1 MPLTEAK
8 RARLT
13 EGDLFT
19 NNQNNI
25 IMVKYNLQLNNG
37 VEAFGTTG
45 KTITANEVVETCDAA
60 ELARE
65 IAHYAEVVNERT
77 CKFVLDNLLAA
88 CVQKMSEG
96 KAVVLTLDG
105 KAALRIYPDVRLK
118 AGSINLAKA
127 KELDKTV
134 TDLTMDNISDIATR
148 AGGVVLRAKAEVEQ
162 PMTDALLK
170 LDASARLD
178 GNKEIARI
186 LRKENQGTQGGGGN
200 PGGGGSTPDELP

>member
-1 MPLTEAK
+1 
-8 RARLT
+8 
-13 EGDLFT
+13 
-19 NNQNNI
+19 
-25 IMVKYNLQLNNG
+25 MVKYTLNLNNG
-37 VEAFGTTG
+37 NEAFNTG
-45 KTITANEVVETCDAA
+45 KSITANEAVETCDAA

-105 KAALRIYPDVRLK
+105 KAALRIYPDVHLK

-127 KELDKTV
+127 QELDPTV
-134 TDLTMDNISDIATR
+134 TDLTMENISDLATK

-170 LDASARLD
+170 MDASVRLE
-178 GNKEIARI
+178 GKKEIARV
-186 LRKENQGTQGGGGN
+186 LRKENQGNQGGNGGGSN
-200 PGGGGSTPDELP
+200 PGGGIEL

>member
-1 MPLTEAK
+1 M
-8 RARLT
+8 
-13 EGDLFT
+13 
-19 NNQNNI
+19 I
-25 IMVKYNLQLNNG
+25 KYTLNLNNG
-37 VEAFGTTG
+37 SEVLNTG
-45 KTITANEVVETCDAA
+45 KTITANESVETCDAA

-105 KAALRIYPDVRLK
+105 KAALRIYPDVHLK

-134 TDLTMDNISDIATR
+134 TDLTMDNISDIATK

-162 PMTDALLK
+162 PMTDALMK
-170 LDASARLD
+170 MGASVRMD
-178 GNKEIARI
+178 GKKEIARI
-186 LRKENQGTQGGGGN
+186 LRKENQGEGGGTTGGN
-200 PGGGGSTPDELP
+200 PGGGSTPDELP

>member
-1 MPLTEAK
+1 
-8 RARLT
+8 
-13 EGDLFT
+13 
-19 NNQNNI
+19 
-25 IMVKYNLQLNNG
+25 MVKYNLQINNG

-105 KAALRIYPDVRLK
+105 KAALRIYPDVHLK
-118 AGSINLAKA
+118 CGNINLAKA
-127 KELDKTV
+127 QELDQTV
-134 TDLTMDNISDIATR
+134 TEITVENVSDLAQK

-162 PMTDALLK
+162 PLTDALAK
-170 LDASARLD
+170 LDPTIRLNEKKEMPRINRTNSQGGD
-178 GNKEIARI
+178 NGGGNS
-186 LRKENQGTQGGGGN
+186 GGGGR
-200 PGGGGSTPDELP
+200 PDEIG

>member
-1 MPLTEAK
+1 
-8 RARLT
+8 
-13 EGDLFT
+13 
-19 NNQNNI
+19 
-25 IMVKYNLQLNNG
+25 MVKYNLQINNG

-105 KAALRIYPDVRLK
+105 KAALRIYPDVHLK
-118 AGSINLAKA
+118 CGNINLAKA
-127 KELDKTV
+127 QKLDPTV
-134 TDLTMDNISDIATR
+134 TEISLENVSDLAQK

-162 PMTDALLK
+162 PLTDALAK
-170 LDASARLD
+170 LDPTIRL
-178 GNKEIARI
+178 NEKKEMPRIARA
-186 LRKENQGTQGGGGN
+186 NSQGGTGGGN
-200 PGGGGSTPDELP
+200 PNPNDNGELG

>member
-1 MPLTEAK
+1 
-8 RARLT
+8 
-13 EGDLFT
+13 
-19 NNQNNI
+19 
-25 IMVKYNLQLNNG
+25 MVKYNLQINNG

-118 AGSINLAKA
+118 CGNINLAKA
-127 KELDKTV
+127 QELDPTV
-134 TDLTMDNISDIATR
+134 TDLTMDNISDLATK

-170 LDASARLD
+170 MGASVHLD
-178 GNKEIARI
+178 GKKEIARI
-186 LRKENQGTQGGGGN
+186 LRKENQGTGGGTGNQGGDN
-200 PGGGGSTPDELP
+200 SELG

>member
-1 MPLTEAK
+1 M
-8 RARLT
+8 
-13 EGDLFT
+13 
-19 NNQNNI
+19 I
-25 IMVKYNLQLNNG
+25 KYTLNLNNG
-37 VEAFGTTG
+37 NEAFNTG
-45 KTITANEVVETCDAA
+45 KSITANEVVETCDAA

-105 KAALRIYPDVRLK
+105 KAALRIYPDVHLK

-127 KELDKTV
+127 QALDPTV
-134 TDLTMDNISDIATR
+134 TDLTLDNISDLATK

-162 PMTDALLK
+162 PLTDALLK
-170 LDASARLD
+170 MDASVRLD
-178 GNKEIARI
+178 GKKEIARV
-186 LRKENQGTQGGGGN
+186 LRKENQGGTQGGGTNPN
-200 PGGGGSTPDELP
+200 PGDNGELG

>member
-1 MPLTEAK
+1 
-8 RARLT
+8 
-13 EGDLFT
+13 
-19 NNQNNI
+19 
-25 IMVKYNLQLNNG
+25 MVKYNLQINNG

-45 KTITANEVVETCDAA
+45 KTITANEAVETCDAA

-105 KAALRIYPDVRLK
+105 KAALRIYPDVHLRV
-118 AGSINLAKA
+118 GSINLAKA
-127 KELDKTV
+127 QELDPTV
-134 TDLTMDNISDIATR
+134 TDLTMENISDLATK

-170 LDASARLD
+170 MGASVHLD
-178 GNKEIARI
+178 GKREIARI
-186 LRKENQGTQGGGGN
+186 LRKENQSGTGGGN
-200 PGGGGSTPDELP
+200 TDPNNNGELG

>member
-1 MPLTEAK
+1 
-8 RARLT
+8 
-13 EGDLFT
+13 
-19 NNQNNI
+19 
-25 IMVKYNLQLNNG
+25 MVKYNLQINNG

-105 KAALRIYPDVRLK
+105 KAALRIYPDVHLK
-118 AGSINLAKA
+118 CGNINLAKA
-127 KELDKTV
+127 QELDPTV
-134 TDLTMDNISDIATR
+134 TEITLENVSDLATK

-162 PMTDALLK
+162 PLTDALAK
-170 LDASARLD
+170 LDPTIRLAEK
-178 GNKEIARI
+178 KEMPRIARA
-186 LRKENQGTQGGGGN
+186 NGTGGN
-200 PGGGGSTPDELP
+200 GGNEGGNTGGDNSELG

>member
-1 MPLTEAK
+1 
-8 RARLT
+8 
-13 EGDLFT
+13 
-19 NNQNNI
+19 
-25 IMVKYNLQLNNG
+25 MVKYNLQINNG

-45 KTITANEVVETCDAA
+45 KTITANEVVETCDAS

-118 AGSINLAKA
+118 CGNINLAKA
-127 KELDKTV
+127 QELDPTV
-134 TDLTMDNISDIATR
+134 TDLTMDNISDLATK

-170 LDASARLD
+170 MGASVRLD
-178 GNKEIARI
+178 GKKEIARV
-186 LRKENQGTQGGGGN
+186 LRKENQGGTGGGN
-200 PGGGGSTPDELP
+200 PNPNDNGELG

>member
-1 MPLTEAK
+1 M
-8 RARLT
+8 LT

-134 TDLTMDNISDIATR
+134 TDLTMDNISDIATK

-162 PMTDALLK
+162 PLTDALLK
-170 LDASARLD
+170 LDASVRLE
-178 GNKEIARI
+178 GKKEIARI
-186 LRKENQGTQGGGGN
+186 LRKENQGGDGGNTGGGTQGGG
-200 PGGGGSTPDELP
+200 SSPDELP

>member
-1 MPLTEAK
+1 
-8 RARLT
+8 
-13 EGDLFT
+13 
-19 NNQNNI
+19 
-25 IMVKYNLQLNNG
+25 MVKYNLQLNNG

-134 TDLTMDNISDIATR
+134 TDITMDNISDLATK

-162 PMTDALLK
+162 PLTDALLK
-170 LDASARLD
+170 LDASVRLE
-178 GNKEIARI
+178 GKKEISRI
-186 LRKENQGTQGGGGN
+186 LRKESQGGDGGNTGGGTQGGG
-200 PGGGGSTPDELP
+200 SSPDELP

>member
-8 RARLT
+8 R
-13 EGDLFT
+13 
-19 NNQNNI
+19 I
-25 IMVKYNLQLNNG
+25 INPQTLKTMIKYILQINNG

-45 KTITANEVVETCDAA
+45 KTITANEQVETCDAA

-105 KAALRIYPDVRLK
+105 KAALRIYPDVHLK
-118 AGSINLAKA
+118 AGNINLTKA
-127 KELDKTV
+127 QELDPTV
-134 TDLTMDNISDIATR
+134 TEITPENAYSLAVK

-162 PMTDALLK
+162 PLSDALARQ
-170 LDASARLD
+170 DAPLRLHET
-178 GNKEIARI
+178 KEMPRI
-186 LRKENQGTQGGGGN
+186 NRKGDTDPSNQGGNGGGN
-200 PGGGGSTPDELP
+200 NSGGDNNEELG

>member
-1 MPLTEAK
+1 
-8 RARLT
+8 
-13 EGDLFT
+13 
-19 NNQNNI
+19 
-25 IMVKYNLQLNNG
+25 MVKYNLQINNG

-105 KAALRIYPDVRLK
+105 KAALRIYPDVHLK
-118 AGSINLAKA
+118 CGNINLAKA
-127 KELDKTV
+127 QELDPTV
-134 TDLTMDNISDIATR
+134 TEISLENVSDLAQK

-162 PMTDALLK
+162 PLTDALAK
-170 LDASARLD
+170 LDPTIRL
-178 GNKEIARI
+178 NEKKEMPRIARANGTGG
-186 LRKENQGTQGGGGN
+186 NQGGNTGGN
-200 PGGGGSTPDELP
+200 PNPNDNGELG

>member
-1 MPLTEAK
+1 
-8 RARLT
+8 
-13 EGDLFT
+13 
-19 NNQNNI
+19 
-25 IMVKYNLQLNNG
+25 MVKYNLQINNG

-105 KAALRIYPDVRLK
+105 KAALRIYPDVHLK
-118 AGSINLAKA
+118 CGNINLAKA
-127 KELDKTV
+127 QELDPTV
-134 TDLTMDNISDIATR
+134 TEITLENVSDLATK

-162 PMTDALLK
+162 PLTDALAK
-170 LDASARLD
+170 LDPTVRL
-178 GNKEIARI
+178 NEKKEMPRIARA
-186 LRKENQGTQGGGGN
+186 NGTGGNQGGGTN
-200 PGGGGSTPDELP
+200 PNPNDNGELG

>member
-1 MPLTEAK
+1 
-8 RARLT
+8 
-13 EGDLFT
+13 
-19 NNQNNI
+19 
-25 IMVKYNLQLNNG
+25 MVKYNLQLNNG

-134 TDLTMDNISDIATR
+134 TDLTMDNISDIATK

-170 LDASARLD
+170 LDASVRLD
-178 GNKEIARI
+178 GKKEIARI

-200 PGGGGSTPDELP
+200 PGGNPGGNQNQNDNNELG

>member
-1 MPLTEAK
+1 
-8 RARLT
+8 
-13 EGDLFT
+13 
-19 NNQNNI
+19 
-25 IMVKYNLQLNNG
+25 MVKYTLNLNNG
-37 VEAFGTTG
+37 SEVLNTG
-45 KTITANEVVETCDAA
+45 KSITANEAVETCDAA

-105 KAALRIYPDVRLK
+105 KAALRIYPDVHLK

-127 KELDKTV
+127 QELDPTV
-134 TDLTMDNISDIATR
+134 TDLTMENISDLATK

-162 PMTDALLK
+162 PLTDALLK
-170 LDASARLD
+170 MDSTVRLD
-178 GNKEIARI
+178 GKKEIARV
-186 LRKENQGTQGGGGN
+186 LRKENQGGGNQGGGDNNNEEIG
-200 PGGGGSTPDELP
+200 

>member
-1 MPLTEAK
+1 M
-8 RARLT
+8 
-13 EGDLFT
+13 
-19 NNQNNI
+19 I
-25 IMVKYNLQLNNG
+25 KYTLNLNNG
-37 VEAFGTTG
+37 NEAFNTG
-45 KTITANEVVETCDAA
+45 KSITANEVVETCDAA

-105 KAALRIYPDVRLK
+105 KAALRIYPDVHLR

-127 KELDKTV
+127 QELDPTV
-134 TDLTMDNISDIATR
+134 TDLTMDNISDLATK

-170 LDASARLD
+170 MDATVRLD
-178 GNKEIARI
+178 GKKEIARI
-186 LRKENQGTQGGGGN
+186 LRKENQGGTGGN
-200 PGGGGSTPDELP
+200 GNPNDNGELG

>member
-1 MPLTEAK
+1 
-8 RARLT
+8 
-13 EGDLFT
+13 
-19 NNQNNI
+19 
-25 IMVKYNLQLNNG
+25 MVKYNLQINNG

-60 ELARE
+60 ELACE

-105 KAALRIYPDVRLK
+105 KAALRIYPDVHLK
-118 AGSINLAKA
+118 CGNINLAKA
-127 KELDKTV
+127 QELDPTV
-134 TDLTMDNISDIATR
+134 TEISLENVSDLAQK

-162 PMTDALLK
+162 PLTDALAK
-170 LDASARLD
+170 LDPTIRL
-178 GNKEIARI
+178 NEKKEMPRIARA
-186 LRKENQGTQGGGGN
+186 NGTGGN
-200 PGGGGSTPDELP
+200 GGNEGGNTGGDNGELG

>member
-1 MPLTEAK
+1 M
-8 RARLT
+8 
-13 EGDLFT
+13 
-19 NNQNNI
+19 I
-25 IMVKYNLQLNNG
+25 KYTLNLNNG
-37 VEAFGTTG
+37 SEVLNTG
-45 KTITANEVVETCDAA
+45 KTITANESVETCDAA

-105 KAALRIYPDVRLK
+105 KAALRIYPDVHLK
-118 AGSINLAKA
+118 CGNINLAKA
-127 KELDKTV
+127 KELDKTI
-134 TDLTMDNISDIATR
+134 TDITMDNIGDLATK

-170 LDASARLD
+170 MGASVHLD
-178 GNKEIARI
+178 GKKEIARI

-200 PGGGGSTPDELP
+200 PGGGSTPDELP

>member
-1 MPLTEAK
+1 M
-8 RARLT
+8 LT

-134 TDLTMDNISDIATR
+134 TDLTMDNISDIATK

-162 PMTDALLK
+162 PLTDALLK
-170 LDASARLD
+170 LDASVRLE
-178 GNKEIARI
+178 GKKEIARI
-186 LRKENQGTQGGGGN
+186 LRKESQGGDGGNTGGGTQGGG
-200 PGGGGSTPDELP
+200 SSPDELP

>member
-1 MPLTEAK
+1 M
-8 RARLT
+8 
-13 EGDLFT
+13 
-19 NNQNNI
+19 I
-25 IMVKYNLQLNNG
+25 KYTLNLNLGSEVLN
-37 VEAFGTTG
+37 TG
-45 KTITANEVVETCDAA
+45 KSITANEAVETCDAA

-105 KAALRIYPDVRLK
+105 KAALRIYPDVHLK

-127 KELDKTV
+127 KELDPTV
-134 TDLTMDNISDIATR
+134 TDLTMDNISDIATK

-162 PMTDALLK
+162 PMTDALAK
-170 LDASARLD
+170 LDPTIRLD
-178 GNKEIARI
+178 GKKEIARI
-186 LRKENQGTQGGGGN
+186 LRKENQGGGT
-200 PGGGGSTPDELP
+200 GGGSKPDNSELG